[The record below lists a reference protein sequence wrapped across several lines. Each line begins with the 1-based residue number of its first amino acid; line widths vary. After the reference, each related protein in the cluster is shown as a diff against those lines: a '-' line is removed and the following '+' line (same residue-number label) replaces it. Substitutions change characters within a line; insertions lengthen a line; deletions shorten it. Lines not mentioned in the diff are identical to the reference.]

1 MAFDFISG
9 TIASISLLI
18 IVIVSILLYINM
30 QNNKKQVTYQIQ
42 DLITQFNS
50 GQKQIYNMTKKQQEA
65 QEQIAKRISCLKC
78 PSENLA

>member
-9 TIASISLLI
+9 TIASVSLLI

-30 QNNKKQVTYQIQ
+30 QNNKKQVTSQIE

-50 GQKQIYNMTKKQQEA
+50 GQKEMYRMTKKQQEI
-65 QEQIAKRISCLKC
+65 QEQITKQMSCLKC
-78 PSENLA
+78 PSENLP